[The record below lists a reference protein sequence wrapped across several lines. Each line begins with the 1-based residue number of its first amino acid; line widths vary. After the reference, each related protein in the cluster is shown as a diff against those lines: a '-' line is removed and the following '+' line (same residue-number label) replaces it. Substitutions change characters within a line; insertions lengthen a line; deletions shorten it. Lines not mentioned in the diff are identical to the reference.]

1 MADCAAQAPSNRV
14 RSIPRAQSLVLSTCQ
29 GYRRVVGYGRTIR
42 NTPQLRTIRQTA
54 LCKSQVPLV
63 YQAKPSIGACVSDM
77 PANQI
82 EKLIES
88 LAIMVVDESQYT
100 RKLTRMM
107 LQTIGAKTI
116 FEAGDGVAA
125 LDLIRNVNP
134 DVLIMDWTLPVLSGP
149 QVMRIVRSPD
159 VFPKPNLPVIML
171 TASAQRAQVAEALR
185 LGVHEFLLKPT
196 SPGALRD
203 RSISILF
210 KPRPMVQIGKCYV
223 PTPRRAAGQN
233 NLQCAA

>member
-1 MADCAAQAPSNRV
+1 MQIAVSGG
-14 RSIPRAQSLVLSTCQ
+14 LSSS
-29 GYRRVVGYGRTIR
+29 
-42 NTPQLRTIRQTA
+42 P
-54 LCKSQVPLV
+54 P
-63 YQAKPSIGACVSDM
+63 IGARANAM
-77 PANQI
+77 PVNEV

-88 LAIMVVDESQYT
+88 LAIMVADESQYT

-116 FEAGDGVAA
+116 YEAGDGVAA

-134 DVLIMDWTLPVLSGP
+134 DVLIIDWTLPVLSGP

-159 VFPKPNLPVIML
+159 VFPKPNLPVIAL

-203 RSISILF
+203 RLISILF